1 MKRPTYYLL
10 LTTCYCLLSFALPAH
25 AASDAI
31 VLFNPLGSVT
41 DPRQVIGLLIQ
52 GILSVIGSV
61 TLLMF
66 VYGGILWLTAMGD
79 PKKVQKGRDILV
91 WGIMGLMLIAGSYVL
106 VNAIISGITTGAAT

>member
-1 MKRPTYYLL
+1 
-10 LTTCYCLLSFALPAH
+10 
-25 AASDAI
+25 
-31 VLFNPLGSVT
+31 
-41 DPRQVIGLLIQ
+41 
-52 GILSVIGSV
+52 
-61 TLLMF
+61 MF